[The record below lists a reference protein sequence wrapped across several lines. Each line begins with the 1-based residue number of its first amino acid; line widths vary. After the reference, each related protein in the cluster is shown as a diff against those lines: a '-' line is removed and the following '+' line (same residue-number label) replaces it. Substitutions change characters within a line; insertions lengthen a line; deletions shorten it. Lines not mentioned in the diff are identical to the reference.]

1 MKIKL
6 NFIVILLLT
15 GCSLFAQQTNYD
27 VFNTSINS
35 KYAELGVTY
44 LGNNTVL
51 FASSK
56 KTSNDKPFAKN
67 RRKNNR
73 QLFLE
78 LYEGR
83 ITDNGDIIETN
94 TFSKEVY
101 NKFFECDVTFSPD
114 LKTIY
119 FTWNNYYGDILRKE
133 MNVRKPLYL
142 FRADIDKNYKLSNVT
157 PMPFNSKNYSI
168 RNPEVSKDGTKLFFS
183 SDMEGGYGGLDLYV
197 STIYKNGSIG
207 WPQNLGPIIN
217 TDKHEMF
224 PYVDQDNNLYFSS
237 FGHKGKGG
245 LDIYESKFKN
255 GKYETPIDLPSPI
268 NSKADDFAFVINKD
282 SNTGFFTSSRKNGKG
297 DVDIYAFKTK
307 NAICKS
313 FITANFIDE
322 ETKLNIDSVQVTLFK
337 NNKLIAK
344 QINTLSNPFKF
355 KLECNQSYSLKA
367 SKINY
372 EDVVVDFSSESN
384 ANLKKTIPLSKIACN
399 QLITGLL
406 FNKMTKKQLDSVEV
420 SLYSKNKFID
430 KQFIRKGYKYQ
441 FDLNCNQNYTVKASK
456 KGFKTTLFNFRS
468 TNQNKIEIARTLLL
482 DPISCNQLLTGQVLN
497 RKTKK
502 FLPNATIKLYKD
514 TILLD
519 SLKLDSEAKFSY
531 NGKCVTQYRIV
542 ASQKNYDDDVASIIT
557 NSTDGKIV
565 NRILYLQPNTEFVVV
580 RKQKMINTKPIY
592 FDLDQ
597 FNIRKDAAIELN
609 RVVNIMNKY
618 PNIRLEIKSHTDSRA
633 PDNYNM
639 KLSNE
644 RAKSTIN
651 YIISKGIDP
660 SRVFGKGY
668 GETEI
673 INKCKNGVK
682 CTQAEHA
689 VNRRTEFIVHDN

>member
-15 GCSLFAQQTNYD
+15 GCNLFAQQTNYD
-27 VFNTSINS
+27 IFNTSINS

-119 FTWNNYYGDILRKE
+119 FIWNNYYGDILRKE
-133 MNVRKPLYL
+133 MNDRKPLYL

-168 RNPEVSKDGTKLFFS
+168 RNPEVSKDGTKLFFA
-183 SDMEGGYGGLDLYV
+183 SDMEGGYGGFDLYV

-255 GKYETPIDLPSPI
+255 GKYEAPIDLPSPI

-297 DVDIYAFKTK
+297 DVDIYAFKPK
-307 NAICKS
+307 NAVCKS

-322 ETKLNIDSVQVTLFK
+322 ETKSNIGSVQVTLFK

-355 KLECNQSYSLKA
+355 KLECNQSYTIKT

-372 EDVVVDFSSESN
+372 ENVVIDFSSQSN
-384 ANLKKTIPLSKIACN
+384 ANLKKTIVLNKIACN
-399 QLITGLL
+399 QLISGLL

-456 KGFKTTLFNFRS
+456 KGFKTTVFNFKS
-468 TNQNKIEIARTLLL
+468 TTQNKIEIARTLLL

-497 RKTKK
+497 KKTKK

-514 TILLD
+514 TSLLD

-542 ASQKNYDDDVASIIT
+542 ASQKNYDDDVASIMT

-592 FDLDQ
+592 FDLNKA
-597 FNIRKDAAIELN
+597 NINNEASKELN
-609 RVVNIMNKY
+609 RVVNILIKY
-618 PNIRLEIKSHTDSRA
+618 PNIKLEIKSHTDSRA